1 MVQRLEAADT
11 LRLKGGTTVID
22 NALNPSCIARHSLT
36 GEDMQAVQE
45 ESMRRALDI
54 AEIAKQHY
62 ALVFRFC
69 ARRVGVEAAQDAA
82 QDTFVTAQRV
92 LRSFRGDSTLRT
104 WLLGIAHNECRRMAR
119 NRRLEPPCIELEEVS
134 GTPRS
139 SGPTGGDGAFD
150 QTLVDRHALGE
161 ALNKLSPEHRE
172 VVLLHEVEGLSYDEA
187 ATVIGVPAGT
197 VKSRLHHAF
206 LNLRRSLQEYPGGV
220 R

>member
-1 MVQRLEAADT
+1 MPR
-11 LRLKGGTTVID
+11 G
-22 NALNPSCIARHSLT
+22 
-36 GEDMQAVQE
+36 
-45 ESMRRALDI
+45 LDI

-69 ARRVGVEAAQDAA
+69 ARRIGIDAAQDAA

-104 WLLGIAHNECRRMAR
+104 WLLGIAHNECRRLAR
-119 NRRLEPPCIELEEVS
+119 NRRLEPPCIELKDDIGS
-134 GTPRS
+134 RLPNDGQS
-139 SGPTGGDGAFD
+139 FGD
-150 QTLVDRHALGE
+150 LIIDRRALGD
-161 ALNKLSPEHRE
+161 ALNRLSPEHRE

-187 ATVIGVPAGT
+187 AKVIGIPSGT

-206 LNLRRSLQEYPGGV
+206 LNLRRSLSPNLEPGDPTTAQPNNPPRGG